1 MSLIKLVYQDTII
14 INGMEYKGSRNIK
27 TGEINIPYTEEL
39 DIGINDIIKVILG
52 KRENQYKVID
62 CKFIKKGTLN
72 IGTKHPNLLTL
83 IVKDISENN
92 DIAPSFIYN
101 IASING
107 EQIQIGNNNIQNIDM
122 TSKEIIDKNLNIDD
136 KKDKSSLIKEISN
149 NSTVASIIGAG
160 VSALFK

>member
-1 MSLIKLVYQDTII
+1 M
-14 INGMEYKGSRNIK
+14 
-27 TGEINIPYTEEL
+27 
-39 DIGINDIIKVILG
+39 
-52 KRENQYKVID
+52 
-62 CKFIKKGTLN
+62 
-72 IGTKHPNLLTL
+72 LTL

>member
-14 INGMEYKGSRNIK
+14 INGIEYKGSRNIK